1 MAKESK
7 YRMDR
12 FESRGSRDG
21 QSSLERTKLEAGEDL
36 PEKAKGAV
44 ETLNSGKGVAVGKK
58 IATSLIAAFLLA
70 FGMLAVP
77 ATSSARVAIGIS
89 VNFGPP
95 PIPVYAQPACPGPGF
110 IWTPGY
116 WAYAPDAGYYWVPGA
131 WLPAPF
137 IGALWTP
144 GYWGFSGG
152 LYLWHPGYWGTRV
165 GFYGGINYGFGYT
178 GYGYHGGY
186 WDHDR
191 FFYNRAVNRIEGRRF
206 DHVYYRREDGYPRG
220 GRVSYYGGPHG
231 VNVRPTREQM
241 NAARYRHFGP
251 VQQQV
256 RREQLARGNPMRRAS
271 YNHGRPDF
279 GPARGNG
286 FQRNTYQARGGGPR
300 GNQGRGGQQW
310 RGPARGNGFQRN
322 TYQARGGGPRG
333 NQGRGGQERRGPAR
347 QQDRG
352 HGGNGHGNDHG
363 RGGRR

>member
-1 MAKESK
+1 MAKERN
-7 YRMDR
+7 YRMNR
-12 FESRGSRDG
+12 FESRLSSDG
-21 QSSLERTKLEAGEDL
+21 QISLERTTLGAGEDL
-36 PEKAKGAV
+36 PGAAKDAV
-44 ETLNSGKGVAVGKK
+44 QKVNSGKGVAVGKR
-58 IATSLIAAFLLA
+58 IATSLVAAFLLA
-70 FGMLAVP
+70 FGMLAAP

-95 PIPVYAQPACPGPGF
+95 PIPVYTQPPCPGPGF

-137 IGALWTP
+137 VGALWTP

-152 LYLWHPGYWGTRV
+152 LYMWHPGYWGTMV
-165 GFYGGINYGFGYT
+165 GFYGGIDYGFGYT

-206 DHVYYRREDGYPRG
+206 DHVYYRREDVHPRG

-241 NAARYRHFGP
+241 NAARYRRSGP
-251 VQQQV
+251 VRQQV
-256 RREQLARGNPMRRAS
+256 RQEQFAHSNPVRRAS

-279 GPARGNG
+279 GPARE
-286 FQRNTYQARGGGPR
+286 FRGA
-300 GNQGRGGQQW
+300 
-310 RGPARGNGFQRN
+310 PARGNGFQRN
-322 TYQARGGGPRG
+322 TYQARAGGRPG
-333 NQGRGGQERRGPAR
+333 NQGRGGPQWHGPAQQQQRGRGGQAWHGPAQQQERGR
-347 QQDRG
+347 
-352 HGGNGHGNDHG
+352 GGNGHGNQHG